1 MRGSVP
7 TVMIQP
13 QFGARTDRSALR
25 MHLSTA
31 TDDKADTMLQS
42 AHLLSQEDPRPQPRS
57 RSGFEH
63 RISCHPR
70 ADAMSEPATGY
81 GATVS
86 AKVCNSFS
94 RAMKPSCTA
103 LRAPGRLLKKDFER
117 ATQRKS
123 FRVQLISARKWG
135 VFGKFEADF
144 PVPRP
149 RCPVARTF
157 SAAC

>member
-149 RCPVARTF
+149 RC
-157 SAAC
+157 